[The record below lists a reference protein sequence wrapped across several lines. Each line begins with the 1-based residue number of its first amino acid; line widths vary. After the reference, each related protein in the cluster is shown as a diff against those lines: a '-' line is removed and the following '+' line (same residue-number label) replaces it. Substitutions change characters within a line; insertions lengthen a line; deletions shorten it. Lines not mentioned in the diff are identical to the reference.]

1 TARLYVQKIPARKGF
16 AVGTIFT
23 NPGGPGGPGSAFLS
37 TGTASILYNM
47 TEGMFDIISW
57 DPRGVGLSSPSINC
71 FRASENTSF
80 TQDLTNYY
88 TDLLYRTLQAP
99 SSGPN
104 QADIDRLLDNA
115 TQIEGLLKSVLQTC
129 IDNNGDEMKYVG
141 TVATVRDLVALAD
154 TIDGPGSS
162 INYWGF
168 SYGSV
173 LGSTLMD
180 LYPGR
185 VGRFVLDGIWDAR
198 SYSQKDP
205 YKAYPDNIQN
215 ATKALQAFYDAC
227 ASAGPLRCPIAT
239 NGASGQTVK
248 EWVNALIDAAYN
260 QSGSAVNSAMI
271 RLLLSRAARFPS
283 AWKSWTEQL
292 WLISQ
297 SLGVKNTPNTHTRL
311 LKRELPAEYS
321 VSTASSQFA
330 IWCGDSGDSSGT
342 TTSDVLNEVVRV
354 TREVSNVHGPLA
366 LIEFPAF
373 YCHLWPFRAVERHQT
388 PDLAPELANSVLVIG
403 NTYDVITPLAWAQKL
418 VFRLN
423 SNKRQAALVQHNGSG
438 HPSWETYSSCTWSIV
453 QSYFTN
459 GKLPEDTF
467 CETETKGFFGIEGPS
482 TTGTASTTATSTI
495 LSASSGPTSK

>member
-1 TARLYVQKIPARKGF
+1 MQKVISFIILALSLKVSAFPQAPSNEILPRQSSSLSWGSCVTDDEWSLSLPNPPWGSPSCANFTVPLDWTNASDSRTARLYVQKIPARKGF

-104 QADIDRLLDNA
+104 QADIDRLLNNA
-115 TQIEGLLKSVLQTC
+115 TQIEGLLKSVFQTC
-129 IDNNGDEMKYVG
+129 IDNNGDEMKYIG

-227 ASAGPLRCPIAT
+227 A
-239 NGASGQTVK
+239 N
-248 EWVNALIDAAYN
+248 
-260 QSGSAVNSAMI
+260 
-271 RLLLSRAARFPS
+271 
-283 AWKSWTEQL
+283 
-292 WLISQ
+292 
-297 SLGVKNTPNTHTRL
+297 
-311 LKRELPAEYS
+311 
-321 VSTASSQFA
+321 
-330 IWCGDSGDSSGT
+330 
-342 TTSDVLNEVVRV
+342 VLNEVVRV

-403 NTYDVITPLAWAQKL
+403 NTYDVITPLSWAQKL

-438 HPSWETYSSCTWSIV
+438 HPSWETYSSCTWSIM
-453 QSYFTN
+453 QNYFTN